1 MEFLGLEIDSV
12 QMKYYV
18 PAKKSDDICR
28 LLCDILALKK
38 VHVKVLAKLCGK
50 LQFCFRAFG
59 PTIKL
64 LSRSSYFLISKA
76 SSWNSMI
83 VLTEAAKKELSYLFQ
98 NWELL
103 NGFPIRASLSAS
115 PLHFRL
121 VSDASDIGNCVY
133 EVKENEN
140 TVLHKRLFSVREAK
154 SSSTHRELLAFHDF
168 YLSDKAKAFANSNV
182 IHFTDNANCEIIL
195 SIGSRNV
202 TLQPLVLDIFLAWKR
217 LNMKVE
223 VMFLPREDPLIDFAD
238 QETKNFD
245 IHDFGLDFTSFMIL
259 SECFGP
265 FTLDCFAS
273 RSNNKCARYF
283 SKFKDPKASGINF
296 FSQCLSRENLFLFPP
311 VHLIIPTILHLRKW
325 KAKGCLVTP
334 LWRSSIF
341 WTFLCADG
349 VHFNS
354 FVKKVYSFCPYFV
367 AGEFIRNNVFKGV
380 KKFRTLAI
388 WVDFLDVLDIFQPQL
403 LPNFCIYDG
412 CSKCT

>member
-121 VSDASDIGNCVY
+121 VSDPSDIGNCVY
-133 EVKENEN
+133 EVKEHEN
-140 TVLHKRLFSVREAK
+140 TVLHKRLFSVRKLRVRQHTENY
-154 SSSTHRELLAFHDF
+154 LLFMTF
-168 YLSDKAKAFANSNV
+168 
-182 IHFTDNANCEIIL
+182 
-195 SIGSRNV
+195 
-202 TLQPLVLDIFLAWKR
+202 IFLIKPK
-217 LNMKVE
+217 L
-223 VMFLPREDPLIDFAD
+223 LLI
-238 QETKNFD
+238 
-245 IHDFGLDFTSFMIL
+245 LM
-259 SECFGP
+259 
-265 FTLDCFAS
+265 
-273 RSNNKCARYF
+273 
-283 SKFKDPKASGINF
+283 
-296 FSQCLSRENLFLFPP
+296 LFISLTMQ
-311 VHLIIPTILHLRKW
+311 I
-325 KAKGCLVTP
+325 
-334 LWRSSIF
+334 
-341 WTFLCADG
+341 
-349 VHFNS
+349 
-354 FVKKVYSFCPYFV
+354 VK
-367 AGEFIRNNVFKGV
+367 
-380 KKFRTLAI
+380 
-388 WVDFLDVLDIFQPQL
+388 
-403 LPNFCIYDG
+403 
-412 CSKCT
+412 